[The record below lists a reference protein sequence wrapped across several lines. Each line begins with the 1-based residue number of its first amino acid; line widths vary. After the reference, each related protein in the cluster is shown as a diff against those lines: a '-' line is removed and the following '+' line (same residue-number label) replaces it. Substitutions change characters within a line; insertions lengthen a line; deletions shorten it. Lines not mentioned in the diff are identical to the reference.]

1 MPRPVSREQVERMK
15 GVWIFDDD
23 WWEFQCSKCHK
34 GIGNIGK
41 YKFCPYCG
49 QPIDGTQ
56 ALTHEEAETALKG
69 ENHEANPV

>member
-1 MPRPVSREQVERMK
+1 MK

-41 YKFCPYCG
+41 YKFCPHCG
-49 QPIDGTQ
+49 APIADE
-56 ALTHEEAETALKG
+56 AVEMVLKRMEEIYK
-69 ENHEANPV
+69 